1 MPQMVRV
8 CIGYAKDVRDMPRFQ
23 VTDES
28 GPLRTFWTK
37 AEAQRWMQP
46 WMGLEELPKPKRTKQ
61 YIEVEEAL
69 L

>member
-1 MPQMVRV
+1 MGKTVIV
-8 CIGYAKDVRDMPRFQ
+8 CIGSVTPAPEKQRYQ
-23 VTDES
+23 VMDEF

-46 WMGLEELPKPKRTKQ
+46 WMKLVILPKQKPVKQ
-61 YIEVEEAL
+61 YIECEEAL